1 MFVASTNEHERETN
15 SHMKHD
21 FTEQGLF
28 SDPKKTLEV
37 MEKLKASFLDILPED
52 MRKEA
57 QAAIGPVI
65 RRDLIFYTV
74 GELAALD
81 RAEAAFRTARQLRQ
95 PRVITAAEWYRMRPE
110 EKAKLD
116 PQATLIGVSLAE
128 WSRFWESQNAVSRRL
143 DLLEEVI
150 GHSV

>member
-1 MFVASTNEHERETN
+1 
-15 SHMKHD
+15 MKSD

-37 MEKLKASFLDILPED
+37 MGMLKSSFLDILSED
-52 MRKEA
+52 MREEA

-65 RRDLIFYTV
+65 RRDLVFYTL

-81 RAEAAFRTARQLRQ
+81 RAEAALRTARQLRQ
-95 PRVITAAEWYRMRPE
+95 SRVVPVAEWYRMRPE

-128 WSRFWESQNAVSRRL
+128 WNRLWESQNAVSRRL

-150 GHSV
+150 GRSV